1 MSAQPEGTETAATAL
16 AKYTD
21 SLRKIRSLKN
31 AAVLREQQAL
41 TERGQALA
49 AGVTDADL
57 RHFERV
63 IARGDL

>member
-1 MSAQPEGTETAATAL
+1 MSAQPEGTEATAAAL
-16 AKYTD
+16 ARYLD

-49 AGVTDADL
+49 AGVTDDDL
-57 RHFERV
+57 RHFERA